1 MEKYDGKYDQKREQS
16 SARSQAQPQEREQMI
31 RIDGRGQV
39 IDMLRAADPQYR
51 EFLLRLLEKRD
62 PALARALRREI

>member
-1 MEKYDGKYDQKREQS
+1 MDKYEKREQS
-16 SARSQAQPQEREQMI
+16 SARPQQQGSQQEQREQMI

-62 PALARALRREI
+62 PALARALRREL